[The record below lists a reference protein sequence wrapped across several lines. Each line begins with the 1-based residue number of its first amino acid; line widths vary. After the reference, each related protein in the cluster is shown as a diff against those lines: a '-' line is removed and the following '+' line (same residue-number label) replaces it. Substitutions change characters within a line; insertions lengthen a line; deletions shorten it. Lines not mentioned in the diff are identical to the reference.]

1 MNLAEERIYRKL
13 KYLLI
18 KNIIRMT
25 LINIKIKGVILPQ
38 ITSKEMFNKIQKSQM
53 TPYLA

>member
-38 ITSKEMFNKIQKSQM
+38 IISKEMFNKIQKSQM